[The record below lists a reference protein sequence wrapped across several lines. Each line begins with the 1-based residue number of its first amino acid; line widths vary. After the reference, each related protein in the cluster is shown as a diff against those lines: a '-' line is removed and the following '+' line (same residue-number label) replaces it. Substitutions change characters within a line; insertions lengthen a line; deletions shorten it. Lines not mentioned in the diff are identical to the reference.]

1 MFLSCLLQIFCV
13 ILQRFL
19 QSITIKNMKKFLT
32 FIFLWLSVC
41 TSVSAQITD
50 TFSILK
56 IRKAKNDCY
65 RLTAKSNGKKYV
77 IYSHYDVG
85 KNAGKKIKC
94 NDKIELEIEPFLET
108 KQIFLPDFK
117 KQAGWKVTSEDSVWV
132 ETIVPFNYL
141 DINFDYYGNILKV
154 ENPEKKMLYHTS
166 SINGIFKKE

>member
-56 IRKAKNDCY
+56 IRKIKNDC
-65 RLTAKSNGKKYV
+65 KKYV
-77 IYSHYDVG
+77 IYSHYDAE

-108 KQIFLPDFK
+108 KQIFLADFK
-117 KQAGWKVTSEDSVWV
+117 KQTGLKVTSEDSVWV

-141 DINFDYYGNILKV
+141 DINFDYYGNIFQIK
-154 ENPEKKMLYHTS
+154 NPEKKMLYHTL

>member
-77 IYSHYDVG
+77 IYSHYDAG

-108 KQIFLPDFK
+108 KQIFWADFK
-117 KQAGWKVTSEDSVWV
+117 KFARLICISQK
-132 ETIVPFNYL
+132 ICYL
-141 DINFDYYGNILKV
+141 CGHQDYILLLSGNRAESLLH
-154 ENPEKKMLYHTS
+154 NQ
-166 SINGIFKKE
+166 